1 MTSSPGV
8 RGVVGPIL
16 DAPAPGE
23 LRYRRDALVVVDGS
37 GSIEDVL
44 EPADPRYDPIH
55 DELRAS
61 GDIEVLPPGT
71 YLLPGLIDLHN
82 HAPQWPQLGKALDV
96 PLEVWLNE
104 YTFPLEARYSSTSF
118 AQNVYRSLVA
128 TLLANGTTTAVYF
141 GTIHV
146 PATQLLVDE
155 CLVQG
160 QRAVVGKVAMDHP
173 EGCPDYYRD
182 DSVEAALSATA
193 RFIEYVRDHPDNRP
207 GLVQAAVTPRF
218 VPSCTDELL
227 AGLGELARAEATLV
241 QTHCSESDWA
251 HGYGLDRYDRTDTE
265 TYAEF
270 GLLRRGTVLAH
281 SNFITETDMGLI
293 RDAGSAVAHCPLSN
307 VYFANAVFPVRRA
320 LASGI
325 HVGLGTDVSG
335 GPSPS
340 VFNAAANAVAVS
352 RVLEDGVDAAV
363 SAADRGV
370 AGSRISFAEAF
381 WLATTGGGEALGL
394 PIGLL
399 EPGYQFDAIAV
410 ATDRVGANLSVWPE
424 LDSTPDVLQKI
435 INNCASADITSVWVA
450 GRKVKPAG

>member
-1 MTSSPGV
+1 MTGSPGV
-8 RGVVGPIL
+8 HGVSGPIL

-37 GSIEDVL
+37 GSITAVL
-44 EPADPRYDPIH
+44 EPGDPDYSRVR

-61 GDIEVLPPGT
+61 GKVESLPSGT

-104 YTFPLEARYSSTSF
+104 YTFPLEARYSSVSF
-118 AQNVYRSLVA
+118 ARSVYQSLVS
-128 TLLANGTTTAVYF
+128 TLVANGTTTAVYF

-146 PATQLLVDE
+146 PATQTLVDE
-155 CLVQG
+155 CLLVG
-160 QRAVVGKVAMDHP
+160 QRAFIGKVAMDHP

-182 DSVEAALSATA
+182 DDAETALAGTA
-193 RFIEYVRDHPDNRP
+193 EFIEYVREHPQNEH
-207 GLVQAAVTPRF
+207 GLVRAAVTPRF
-218 VPSCTDELL
+218 IPSCTDELL
-227 AGLGELARAEATLV
+227 AGLGDLARTTSTLV

-251 HGYGLDRYDRTDTE
+251 HGYGLDRYGRTDTE

-270 GLLRRGTVLAH
+270 GLLRQSTILAH
-281 SNFITETDMGLI
+281 SNFVSEADMGMI
-293 RDAGSAVAHCPLSN
+293 GDAGSAVAHCPLSN
-307 VYFANAVFPVRRA
+307 VYFANAVFPMRRA
-320 LASGI
+320 FANGI

-352 RVLEDGVDAAV
+352 RVLEDGVDGGSGA
-363 SAADRGV
+363 SDRGV

-381 WLATTGGGEALGL
+381 WLATTGGGAALGL

-399 EPGYQFDAIAV
+399 EPGYQFDAISV
-410 ATDRVGANLSVWPE
+410 ATDRAGANLSVWPE

-435 INNCASADITSVWVA
+435 INNCASDDITSVWVG
-450 GRKVKPAG
+450 GRKVKPAV